1 MAKLRYRLVAGWEKL
16 PKGYKHL
23 DCVGAGVDAND
34 RVYLITRSDARV
46 IVYEHD
52 GTFVT
57 SWGEGVFTPRTHC
70 IRFGPDGAVYTVDDG
85 DHTVR
90 KFTPDG
96 KQLMMLGTPGVAS
109 DTGYDPKIKDPFDR
123 LASITHGGPPFNRP
137 TGVAIAP
144 NGELYVCDGY
154 GNARVHR
161 FSADGTFIQSWGEP
175 GTKPGQF
182 NLPHDIWLAP
192 DGRVFVAD
200 RENDRIQIFSPTGQ
214 FLDQWTHVQRPT
226 GLCMRD
232 GLMYVSEL
240 WWVPGQRSFRLGKIE
255 KDMPG
260 RVSVLDMS
268 GKVLAQFG
276 HEGEKTAPGS
286 FIAPHGICADSRGD
300 LYVAEVT
307 DTFAATRGLVP
318 VGSHTFQK
326 FARVSQFVRP

>member
-1 MAKLRYRLVAGWEKL
+1 MAELRYRLVAGWEKL
-16 PKGYKHL
+16 PRGYRHL

-34 RVYLITRSDARV
+34 RVYLITRSDVRV

-182 NLPHDIWLAP
+182 NLPHDIWVAP

-200 RENDRIQIFSPTGQ
+200 RENDRIQVFSPTGQ

-232 GLMYVSEL
+232 GLIYVSEL
-240 WWVPGQRSFRLGKIE
+240 WWVPSQRSFRLGKIE

-326 FARVSQFVRP
+326 FARVSQFAKP

>member
-1 MAKLRYRLVAGWEKL
+1 MAELRYRLVAGWEKL
-16 PKGYKHL
+16 PRGYRHL

-34 RVYLITRSDARV
+34 RVYLITRSDVRV

-268 GKVLAQFG
+268 GNVLAQFG

-326 FARVSQFVRP
+326 FARVSQFAKP